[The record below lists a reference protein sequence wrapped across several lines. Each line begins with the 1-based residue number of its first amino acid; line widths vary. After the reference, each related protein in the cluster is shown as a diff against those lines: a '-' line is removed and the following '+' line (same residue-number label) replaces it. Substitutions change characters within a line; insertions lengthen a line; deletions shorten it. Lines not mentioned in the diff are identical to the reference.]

1 LTAHLFYPST
11 IANETIEVDDTKV
24 KEALL
29 YIEKENKEGIT
40 VEEDLDDVTTDTRD
54 ELDDVT
60 IDTRDELDDVTIDTR
75 DELDDYNSES
85 SFDEELDGNEQDGD
99 CDM

>member
-60 IDTRDELDDVTIDTR
+60 IDTRDELDD
-75 DELDDYNSES
+75 YNSES